1 MVPEGDTSHQRPSR
15 RTTGASASRSDWLG
29 GEAQDGSGC
38 GMGEHLAKKAKVG
51 KWVGRA
57 ARREGRAGGLAR
69 VRSCVGR
76 VMPRE

>member
-1 MVPEGDTSHQRPSR
+1 
-15 RTTGASASRSDWLG
+15 
-29 GEAQDGSGC
+29 
-38 GMGEHLAKKAKVG
+38 MGEHLAKKAKVG